1 MGKKD
6 KITEDRGPAP
16 ASPSGVRSTLGPLD
30 IQQKEFRVSRF
41 GGYKMRDVD
50 EFLDAITESMS
61 SLSAENDRLK
71 AGAPSAIVGTPD
83 LDDVARQADEIIK
96 RARDEAERI
105 TAQAKV
111 AAASGGGQQDRGAVN
126 AFLSQ
131 EREFLQSLA
140 GLVQG
145 HAESVKAMSKAA
157 KKGPETPLQAPT
169 AVASRP
175 ATPASGAG
183 PAPDR
188 SKQDEPKRSNDR
200 ATAANAQMPAMPE
213 AAAKAADDEST
224 GAAERAREPEPT
236 VRIEEPE
243 PASVGRSDGDDD
255 SASAEGDDSLR
266 DLFWGED

>member
-6 KITEDRGPAP
+6 KVTEDRGTAT
-16 ASPSGVRSTLGPLD
+16 ASATGQRSTLGPLD

-50 EFLDAITESMS
+50 EFLDAITDSFS
-61 SLSAENDRLK
+61 ALSAENDRLK
-71 AGAPSAIVGTPD
+71 AGSPAAIVGTPD
-83 LDDVARQADEIIK
+83 LDDVARQADEIIR
-96 RARDEAERI
+96 RARDEAARI

-111 AAASGGGQQDRGAVN
+111 AAGGGGQDRGAVS

-145 HAESVKAMSKAA
+145 HAESVKAMSKAT
-157 KKGPETPLQAPT
+157 KKAPESPAQPT
-169 AVASRP
+169 APPARPSGVAVTPDAPP
-175 ATPASGAG
+175 ATQGATR
-183 PAPDR
+183 DDSER
-188 SKQDEPKRSNDR
+188 VDDR
-200 ATAANAQMPAMPE
+200 ATASDPPPPAMPE
-213 AAAKAADDEST
+213 PMVAPKEDEPASVPDQ
-224 GAAERAREPEPT
+224 AREPEPT

-243 PASVGRSDGDDD
+243 PASVGRSDSDDD
-255 SASAEGDDSLR
+255 AASKEGDRSLR